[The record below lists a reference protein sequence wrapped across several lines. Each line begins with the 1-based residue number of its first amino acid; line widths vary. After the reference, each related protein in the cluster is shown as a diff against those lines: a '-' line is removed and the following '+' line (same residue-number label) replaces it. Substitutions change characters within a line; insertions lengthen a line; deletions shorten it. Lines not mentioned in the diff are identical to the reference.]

1 MKHLMP
7 QLPYAPD
14 ALAPRMSAETIAFHY
29 GRHLQTYIDNLN
41 RLVEGT
47 PYAEMSL
54 ADIVTKADGAVYNNA
69 AQAWNHTFF
78 FTQLSPAPTA
88 LSPALSQALAARFG
102 SVDAF
107 KSAFEQAAISLFGS
121 GWVWLAVDVQHELQI
136 LSMPNAGNPMTEG
149 LHPLMCID
157 VWEHAYYL
165 DYQNRRADYVKNF
178 WQLLDW
184 GHVEQIFN
192 TSAIEPS
199 LYL

>member
-7 QLPYAPD
+7 QLPYAPE

-29 GRHLQTYIDNLN
+29 GKHLQTYVDNLN
-41 RLVEGT
+41 RLIADT
-47 PYAEMSL
+47 PYAEKSL
-54 ADIVTKADGAVYNNA
+54 ADIVKKANGAVYNNA
-69 AQAWNHTFF
+69 AQVWNHTFF
-78 FTQLSPAPTA
+78 FTQLSPTPSP
-88 LSPALSQALAARFG
+88 LSSALSQALAARFG
-102 SVDAF
+102 SVEAF

-121 GWVWLAVDVQHELQI
+121 GWVWLALDERHELQI
-136 LSMPNAGNPMTEG
+136 LSMPNAGNPLPEG
-149 LHPLMCID
+149 MHPLMCID

-184 GHVEQIFN
+184 ECVEQRLKAS
-192 TSAIEPS
+192 TVESS